1 MLREALTT
9 WWLLHRAR
17 ASSQRPPQWFRR
29 RQEATLRR
37 LLVHAYRNV
46 PLYRRLYDEAGFRP
60 EMFRT
65 LDDLER
71 IPPLTKAAL
80 KAARDGEAVAR
91 GVDRNSCTV
100 ASTSGSTGM
109 PLRIVLGP
117 FERCWNRAVAWR
129 ILFEHGFRW
138 TDRTLEIRMS
148 HQQAHPVQRLG
159 LAPKDRLSILA
170 DPAAWARQLVQRRH
184 ACVVAGAGTLELLA
198 EAVAGQPVRPPRVL
212 ISDSEP
218 LTPRARAR
226 VREGLGSD
234 PVDVYGLEEVSNF
247 AWECEQHAGLHV
259 SADSHL
265 VEVEAPHGD
274 TGPLRV
280 TALGMWTMPI
290 IRYETGDLAAW
301 ATAPCRCGRT
311 LPLLAA
317 VHGRAVD
324 SIPIGDG
331 RRLLWPFFHERL
343 GSEAD
348 VLCWQVR
355 QQSST
360 HIVVLVVLRQPT
372 ADAVATLAARLRH
385 RLPPGL
391 HVAVQAVAAIPLE
404 ANGKR
409 RLVIPLPP

>member
-1 MLREALTT
+1 MLGEVLTT

-17 ASSQRPPQWFRR
+17 ASSRRPPQWFQH

-65 LDDLER
+65 LADLTR

-80 KAARDGEAVAR
+80 QAARSGEAVAR
-91 GVDRNSCTV
+91 GMDRTTCTV

-109 PLRIVLGP
+109 PMQIVLGP

-138 TDRTLEIRMS
+138 TDRTLEIRMR
-148 HQQAHPVQRLG
+148 HHRVYRLQRLG
-159 LAPKDRLSILA
+159 LAPKDWVSILA
-170 DPAAWARQLVQRRH
+170 DPAEWARQLLRQRH
-184 ACVVAGAGTLELLA
+184 ASVVAGASTLELLA

-218 LTPRARAR
+218 LTPRTRAL
-226 VREGLGSD
+226 VREALGTD

-259 SADSHL
+259 SADSHV
-265 VEVEAPHGD
+265 VEVEAPPGEA
-274 TGPLRV
+274 GPLRV

-301 ATAPCRCGRT
+301 ATAPCSCGRT

-324 SIPIGDG
+324 SISTGDG
-331 RRLLWPFFHERL
+331 RKLLWPFFHELL
-343 GSEAD
+343 GAEAD

-355 QQSST
+355 QQSRAQ
-360 HIVVLVVLRQPT
+360 ILVRVVLQQPST
-372 ADAVATLAARLRH
+372 DAVAMLTARLR
-385 RLPPGL
+385 RKLPPDL
-391 HVAVQAVAAIPLE
+391 HVEIEAVAAIPLE

-409 RLVIPLPP
+409 RLVIPLP

>member
-1 MLREALTT
+1 
-9 WWLLHRAR
+9 
-17 ASSQRPPQWFRR
+17 
-29 RQEATLRR
+29 
-37 LLVHAYRNV
+37 VHAYRNV

-65 LDDLER
+65 LDDLKR

-80 KAARDGEAVAR
+80 KAAHGWEAVAR
-91 GVDRNSCTV
+91 GVAHNACTL

-109 PLRIVLGP
+109 PIQIVLGP

-138 TDRTLEIRMS
+138 TDRTLEIRMT
-148 HQQAHPVQRLG
+148 HHRVYRLQRLG
-159 LAPKDRLSILA
+159 LAPKDWVSIQS
-170 DPAAWARQLVQRRH
+170 DPEEWARQLVRRRH
-184 ACVVAGAGTLELLA
+184 HCVVAGAGTLEVLA
-198 EAVAGQPVRPPRVL
+198 QAVAGHPVRPPRVL

-218 LTPRARAR
+218 LTPRVRAL
-226 VREGLGSD
+226 VHAALGTE

-247 AWECEQHAGLHV
+247 AWECERHTGLHV
-259 SADSHL
+259 SADSHV
-265 VEVEAPHGD
+265 VEVDAPTGE

-311 LPLLAA
+311 LPLLAK
-317 VHGRAVD
+317 VQGRAVD
-324 SIPIGDG
+324 SIATGDG
-331 RRLLWPFFHERL
+331 RQLLWPFFHELL
-343 GSEAD
+343 GIEPD

-360 HIVVLVVLRQPT
+360 HLLVLVVLQQHSP
-372 ADAVATLAARLRH
+372 DLVDLLASRLRH
-385 RLPPGL
+385 KLPSEL
-391 HVAVQAVAAIPLE
+391 FVEVQAVATIPLE

-409 RLVIPLPP
+409 RLVVPLR